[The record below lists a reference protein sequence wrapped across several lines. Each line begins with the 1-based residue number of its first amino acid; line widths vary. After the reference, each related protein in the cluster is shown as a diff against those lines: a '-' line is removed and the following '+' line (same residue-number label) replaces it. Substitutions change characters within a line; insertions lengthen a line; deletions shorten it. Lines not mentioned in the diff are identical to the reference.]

1 MQGERPYWKVAI
13 SLMFSL
19 IATLLFVVVGIKLLI
34 YFMPFVIG
42 WFISYIANPLV
53 KWLERRLKI
62 VRKLGSAIIIILVLG
77 LIVVAG
83 YFGISKLVT
92 ESISFINGFP
102 DFYKSLLKDFNQAGD
117 SLQGILVL
125 MPQGVQSTLR
135 SIFANLGTSL
145 GDWIS
150 NMSAPTVAA
159 AGNFAKALPAVL
171 IAVVVTVVSAYFFI
185 TDREEVIQWFKKV
198 SPQYVQ
204 RRMEMVIQYMKS
216 AVGGYFKAQFK
227 IMAVVFII
235 VLIGLSILKVNYVIL
250 ISLLVALLDFLPIF
264 GTGTAVIPWAIFKV
278 LTGDYKMAAGLIIIY
293 AVTQV
298 VRHLIQ
304 PKLVADSIG
313 LNPLVTLVLLYFGY
327 KVGSVGGMII
337 AIPIGMIIIN
347 MYKARAFD
355 YILDDAK
362 ILIDGI
368 LSLRD
373 N

>member
-1 MQGERPYWKVAI
+1 MQEKRPYWKVAV
-13 SLMFSL
+13 SLLFSL
-19 IATLLFVVVGIKLLI
+19 IATGLFIVAGVKLLI

-53 KWLERRLKI
+53 KWLEKRLKI

-77 LIVVAG
+77 LIVAAG

-92 ESISFINGFP
+92 ESINFINGFP
-102 DFYKSLLKDFNQAGD
+102 EFYKALLKDFNQAGN
-117 SLQGILVL
+117 SLKGILAL
-125 MPQGVQSTLR
+125 MPQGIQSAM
-135 SIFANLGTSL
+135 SSAFANLGTSF

-150 NMSAPTVAA
+150 KMSAPTVTA
-159 AGNFAKALPAVL
+159 AGNFAKALPSVL
-171 IAVVVTVVSAYFFI
+171 VAVVVTVVSAYFFI
-185 TDREEVIQWFKKV
+185 AERDDVIWWFKKV
-198 SPQYVQ
+198 APQYVQ

-227 IMAVVFII
+227 IMAVIFII
-235 VLIGLSILKVNYVIL
+235 VLVGLSILKVDYVIL
-250 ISLLVALLDFLPIF
+250 ISLLIALLDFLPIF
-264 GTGTAVIPWAIFKV
+264 GTGTAIIPWAVFKV
-278 LTGDYKMAAGLIIIY
+278 LTGDYKTAVGLVVIY
-293 AVTQV
+293 AITQV

-337 AIPIGMIIIN
+337 AIPIGMIVIN
-347 MYKARAFD
+347 MYKAKAFD

-362 ILIDGI
+362 ILVDGI
-368 LSLRD
+368 LSLR
-373 N
+373 NE